1 MFFHFI
7 SYTHVRILCF
17 HFIQECDVVWSRNTI
32 YLLIYTLQT
41 LFCHIFDIYIWH
53 VLSYHHWNIKT
64 PYFHFIQE
72 CDVVW
77 NGNTHIYSHLYYP
90 TNFNLS
96 HIWYIYIYIYIY
108 IHLTCVKLQIMEHK
122 MHFLPMSTLLSF
134 LYLWLS
140 GIRPK
145 KKKKK
150 KRRSI
155 K

>member
-1 MFFHFI
+1 MRRYGRKI
-7 SYTHVRILCF
+7 SFSDKCKYDGLRGPYALANNLLRWYLNFCEGIWSSLVDSFLVV
-17 HFIQECDVVWSRNTI
+17 FIQ
-32 YLLIYTLQT
+32 Q
-41 LFCHIFDIYIWH
+41 
-53 VLSYHHWNIKT
+53 
-64 PYFHFIQE
+64 

-77 NGNTHIYSHLYYP
+77 NGNT
-90 TNFNLS
+90 
-96 HIWYIYIYIYIY
+96 IYILIYTTLPILICHIFDIYIY

-140 GIRPK
+140 GIRAK
-145 KKKKK
+145 KRKEK

>member
-32 YLLIYTLQT
+32 YLLTYTLQT
-41 LFCHIFDIYIWH
+41 LFCDIFDIYIWH

-77 NGNTHIYSHLYYP
+77 NGNTIYIPIYTTLPILICHI
-90 TNFNLS
+90 FD
-96 HIWYIYIYIYIY
+96 IYIYIY
-108 IHLTCVKLQIMEHK
+108 LTCVKLQIMEHK

-145 KKKKK
+145 KKKEKEK
-150 KRRSI
+150 GRSI